1 MFPQRYGLK
10 KQGGEWE
17 EATGWRMKSRP
28 SGLHM
33 HNLTKQ
39 LRVTSLFRRAL
50 RVSLKHDDAKKD
62 PRIINAS
69 PNKKILGSRN
79 LN

>member
-1 MFPQRYGLK
+1 
-10 KQGGEWE
+10 
-17 EATGWRMKSRP
+17 
-28 SGLHM
+28 M

-50 RVSLKHDDAKKD
+50 RVSLGNDDVKKD

-69 PNKKILGSRN
+69 PNKKILGSRI
-79 LN
+79 LNYLTEASMS